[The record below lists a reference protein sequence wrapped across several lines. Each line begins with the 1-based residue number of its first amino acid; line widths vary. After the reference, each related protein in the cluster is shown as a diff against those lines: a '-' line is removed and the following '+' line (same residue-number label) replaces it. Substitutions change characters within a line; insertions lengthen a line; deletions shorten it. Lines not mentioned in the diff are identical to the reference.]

1 MFESLLNLVKEH
13 AGEAIVNNPA
23 IPNEHNDDAI
33 QTATGGIMDHLKS
46 LGGSGELDKIM
57 GMFSGG
63 DMANNSV
70 VSGISGNVAQ
80 SLMSKFGINADQ
92 AGGIVNSLIP
102 VVMNNLVKKTNDPN
116 DSSFDLKGIMGAVG
130 GNAGG
135 MDGILNSV
143 KNLF

>member
-23 IPNEHNDDAI
+23 IPNEHNDAAI
-33 QTATGGIMDHLKS
+33 QTAAGGIMDQLKS
-46 LGGSGELDKIM
+46 LGGSGELEKIM
-57 GMFSGG
+57 GLFSGG
-63 DMANNSV
+63 DVANNSV

-92 AGGIVNSLIP
+92 AGGIVSKLVP

-116 DSSFDLKGIMGAVG
+116 DSSFDLKGIIGAVS

-135 MDGILNSV
+135 MDGILNTV